1 MSTALIA
8 QANDAKL
15 IRARQEAAE
24 AEPKLPS
31 KEFSVILPVQ
41 FSVILP
47 VHLDYLHIAD
57 KRELPP
63 I

>member
-31 KEFSVILPVQ
+31 KEFSVILPV
-41 FSVILP
+41 
-47 VHLDYLHIAD
+47 HLDYLHIAD